1 MFIKYKNTTY
11 LSQYILYTYIVFLKE
26 INHVKSFWR
35 KIYCHSCGKPIKKD
49 AKSCVSCGVKN
60 KQFKKSYNRLVAG
73 LLCLFLGYLGAHRF
87 YVGKM
92 GTGTAFLCIMLIS
105 PVFYLFTLGFG
116 LIIILPVLAILEII
130 VLIDLIQIVV
140 NKF

>member
-1 MFIKYKNTTY
+1 M
-11 LSQYILYTYIVFLKE
+11 
-26 INHVKSFWR
+26 
-35 KIYCHSCGKPIKKD
+35 
-49 AKSCVSCGVKN
+49 
-60 KQFKKSYNRLVAG
+60 
-73 LLCLFLGYLGAHRF
+73 
-87 YVGKM
+87 GKM

-130 VLIDLIQIVV
+130 VLIDLIRIVV